1 MSVQIDIVTIFPRYF
16 DVLGLSLIGKAAQ
29 SELVDIFVHDLRNE
43 APGNHRGVD
52 DSPFGGGPGMVMT
65 PEPWGRSLDRILSP
79 ESLLVVPS
87 PAGQPFSAELAKKLA
102 RVEHLVFACGRYEGI
117 DQRVVDYYQKK
128 GPVLEVSIG
137 NYVLNGGEIATLAI
151 IEATM
156 RFLPGFLG
164 NPASLIEESHENGRL
179 EYPTYTKPRS
189 WRGMEVPEV
198 LLRGNHKEIQVWR
211 DEQSRER
218 TARRRTQILD
228 D

>member
-1 MSVQIDIVTIFPRYF
+1 MVQIDIVTIFPRYF
-16 DVLGLSLIGKAAQ
+16 DVLGLSLIGKAAE
-29 SELVDIFVHDLRNE
+29 SGLAKIFVHDLRDE
-43 APGNHRGVD
+43 APGNHRVVD

-65 PEPWGRSLDRILSP
+65 PEPWGRTLDQILSP

-87 PAGQPFSAELAKKLA
+87 PAGQTFSAGLAKKLA

-128 GPVLEVSIG
+128 GRVLELSIG
-137 NYVLNGGEIATLAI
+137 NYVLNGGEIAALAI

-164 NPASLIEESHENGRL
+164 NPNSLTEESHENGRL

-198 LLRGNHKEIQVWR
+198 LLRGNHKEIQDWR
-211 DEQSRER
+211 DEQSLKR
-218 TARRRTQILD
+218 TVRRRAQVLD